1 MYKSCKSLFES
12 IKRKPKR
19 VYYSSKR
26 LEFKSN
32 EKKTWGVLKK
42 LMSKTRNTESS
53 SPKKLVTEKKNEKEK
68 EITEIKN
75 IAEEFYN
82 FFTNA
87 GPNLTQKSQILQSH
101 SLVS

>member
-1 MYKSCKSLFES
+1 ML
-12 IKRKPKR
+12 
-19 VYYSSKR
+19 
-26 LEFKSN
+26 
-32 EKKTWGVLKK
+32 LK
-42 LMSKTRNTESS
+42 
-53 SPKKLVTEKKNEKEK
+53 KKNEKEK
-68 EITEIKN
+68 EITEVKN

>member
-1 MYKSCKSLFES
+1 ML
-12 IKRKPKR
+12 
-19 VYYSSKR
+19 
-26 LEFKSN
+26 
-32 EKKTWGVLKK
+32 LK
-42 LMSKTRNTESS
+42 
-53 SPKKLVTEKKNEKEK
+53 KKNEKEK

-75 IAEEFYN
+75 IAEEFNN